1 MRARYLIAITN
12 NNNNNNNNIIIIIII
27 IIICNNNDN
36 NKTITVFAWHA
47 AEVPVFLM
55 FFGVVT
61 VGQFSIFAVCW
72 SNMK

>member
-1 MRARYLIAITN
+1 MIAGEIVNSNNNYN
-12 NNNNNNNNIIIIIII
+12 NNNNNNNIIIII

-47 AEVPVFLM
+47 AEVPVFPM